1 MMSDGQILTIAV
13 TLIAIFAGSWFNNSR
28 FGDTNNRISDL
39 SNKLDTRITDLRD
52 VLRAEMRLESERMI
66 QKIDAVLQQLGS
78 HETRITHLE
87 ER

>member
-1 MMSDGQILTIAV
+1 MSDGQILTIAL
-13 TLIAIFAGSWFNNSR
+13 TMLAIFAGSWFNNSR
-28 FGDTNNRISDL
+28 ISDL
-39 SNKLDTRITDLRD
+39 SNKLDIRITDLRD